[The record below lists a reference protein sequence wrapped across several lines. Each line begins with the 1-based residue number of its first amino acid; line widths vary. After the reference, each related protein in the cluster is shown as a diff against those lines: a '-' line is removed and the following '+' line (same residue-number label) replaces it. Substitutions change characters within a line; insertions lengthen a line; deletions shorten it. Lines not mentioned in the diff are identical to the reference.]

1 MSSSIHLDADY
12 MKVFINGK
20 EETPSCSG
28 ETLGDFL
35 SQIELGSLEQG
46 SIIRAL
52 KLNDQVVDIQ
62 SAATRQTPLSQ
73 IETLDIEVSTLS
85 GIVDQNIDN
94 AEAYLRRLIPGI
106 EQAAELFRTGNEQEA
121 NKFFVNIVD
130 GMDWLSQVL
139 DTVVA
144 ARGLAPEAEFNGK
157 TIGDRRAS
165 LVGFSQQMVVANK
178 NKDWVLL
185 ADLLEYEILPYY
197 QDWAELIPQFKSS

>member
-1 MSSSIHLDADY
+1 
-12 MKVFINGK
+12 MKVFIDVK
-20 EETPSCSG
+20 EETASCSG

-35 SQIELGSLEQG
+35 SQIESGSMEQG
-46 SIIRAL
+46 SIIRVL

-94 AEAYLRRLIPGI
+94 AEAYLLRLIPGI
-106 EQAAELFRTGNEQEA
+106 EQAADLFRTGNEQEA

-139 DTVVA
+139 NTVVA

-157 TIGDRRAS
+157 TIGARRAS

-197 QDWAELIPQFKSS
+197 QDWVELIPKLKSS